1 MLNNHFLKSFVKY
14 LKSTIKTIMI
24 DRKKYSDL
32 YEEISDALFLYQSL
46 PDKPDYDDLFEAAD
60 VLFDKLK
67 KVKDT
72 IDAEDA

>member
-1 MLNNHFLKSFVKY
+1 
-14 LKSTIKTIMI
+14 MI

>member
-14 LKSTIKTIMI
+14 LNAIKIIMI

-46 PDKPDYDDLFEAAD
+46 PDKPEYDDLFEAAD